1 MNELI
6 EQALL
11 APLELLA
18 QHLLAVLPNVFAMG
32 VLILGGLLI
41 AWLSSM
47 LLERFLRVIGLD
59 HLSNRL
65 GTTTALLRAGIKTDP
80 TRLIGQTLYW
90 SIALFSLIAGL
101 SALNLAPINQ
111 FAQSML
117 AYVPHLLTAGVI
129 LLTGYVCSNFAS
141 QAILIAAVNA
151 GLPPAR
157 LIANCSRWGLQLL
170 AAAMALEQLGIAEHI
185 VVVGFGITWG
195 GLVLA
200 SAIAFGLGA
209 KDLAKEFLERRM
221 VRRSRGGET
230 DDLHHL

>member
-1 MNELI
+1 MPDIRATEALSARALERADITTNTPVPGPNHPQRATMNELI
-6 EQALL
+6 EQAVL

-18 QHLLAVLPNVFAMG
+18 QHLLTVLPNIFAMG
-32 VLILGGLLI
+32 VLILGGLLT

-101 SALNLAPINQ
+101 SALNLKPINQ

-117 AYVPHLLTAGVI
+117 TY
-129 LLTGYVCSNFAS
+129 
-141 QAILIAAVNA
+141 
-151 GLPPAR
+151 
-157 LIANCSRWGLQLL
+157 
-170 AAAMALEQLGIAEHI
+170 
-185 VVVGFGITWG
+185 
-195 GLVLA
+195 
-200 SAIAFGLGA
+200 
-209 KDLAKEFLERRM
+209 
-221 VRRSRGGET
+221 
-230 DDLHHL
+230 